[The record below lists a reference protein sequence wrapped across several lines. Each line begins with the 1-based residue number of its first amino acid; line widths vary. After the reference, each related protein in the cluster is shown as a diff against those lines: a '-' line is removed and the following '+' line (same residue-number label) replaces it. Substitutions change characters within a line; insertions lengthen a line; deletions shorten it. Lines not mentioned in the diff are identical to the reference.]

1 MSPASPTRQVRHK
14 AAARVSRHAL
24 VKTLARIPGDL
35 LLMLSTAKCS
45 NRAGAVHLLLWL
57 ASFDLAPRSESLE
70 GPVCHLLPSG
80 EAAPPPRAKRALRGE
95 LRVSRSFPFRRRP
108 WSKVT
113 GTASFSKIER
123 LLAQARLGGAAII
136 SACPVK
142 SAAFSGLS
150 GLGAHMK
157 KCSSER
163 LRSESS
169 ESSASSQKPPLKV
182 SVQTCQASQPRGLG
196 QQGQGRKQA

>member
-1 MSPASPTRQVRHK
+1 MDSCTRGKWKLRARPATQT
-14 AAARVSRHAL
+14 AARSFGRRHTLSRRTTRVCRDASRSL
-24 VKTLARIPGDL
+24 RT
-35 LLMLSTAKCS
+35 SCS
-45 NRAGAVHLLLWL
+45 V
-57 ASFDLAPRSESLE
+57 
-70 GPVCHLLPSG
+70 
-80 EAAPPPRAKRALRGE
+80 PPKAKRALRGE

-123 LLAQARLGGAAII
+123 LLAQARLGGATVII
-136 SACPVK
+136 SVCPVK

-169 ESSASSQKPPLKV
+169 ESSASSGQSQEPKRNSQKPPLKV
-182 SVQTCQASQPRGLG
+182 SVQTCQASQGRGPRIPG
-196 QQGQGRKQA
+196 QKTCGKPVNKL